1 MKFIFESC
9 LLDTER
15 RELSCGGNQVI
26 VQPQVFDLLV
36 HLIRNRNRVLGRE
49 ELISLVWGGRVV
61 SDSTFTSRINAART
75 ALGDSGEAQKFIRTF
90 PRKGFRFVGQVVER
104 PDGVSSANAL
114 QTAQPASAKD
124 SAGAERPAAG
134 QLWNETGLVFATS
147 TGTARH
153 AASSSSDDEP
163 SAGDASDVSSMLKS
177 IEYERENGPLEF
189 GRPYEAG
196 NERTLD
202 GQIAKALGLM
212 GLPQRLAPGVKKI
225 IMRESTGNADA
236 VNDWD
241 SNAAS
246 GTPSKGLMQLIDTT
260 FRNAVLPELADRGIF
275 DPVANITAGVR
286 TMIANHSID
295 DVLAGGLRNSSG
307 NYIGYGGAAIPDDGL
322 GLAD

>member
-1 MKFIFESC
+1 MPRHGLGEP
-9 LLDTER
+9 DTVPFS
-15 RELSCGGNQVI
+15 LSGTRTTTRG
-26 VQPQVFDLLV
+26 
-36 HLIRNRNRVLGRE
+36 
-49 ELISLVWGGRVV
+49 
-61 SDSTFTSRINAART
+61 TSRFSPRSTPGTILVAAVAAGAVLPAVQALST
-75 ALGDSGEAQKFIRTF
+75 AHVADAEAPQA
-90 PRKGFRFVGQVVER
+90 
-104 PDGVSSANAL
+104 PD
-114 QTAQPASAKD
+114 PASTTAAL
-124 SAGAERPAAG
+124 SLASQHRAAG
-134 QLWNETGLVFATS
+134 HSSSVSPISMPATS
-147 TGTARH
+147 TATARH
-153 AASSSSDDEP
+153 AAASSSDDEP

-189 GRPYEAG
+189 GRPYSAG

-260 FRNAVLPELADRGIF
+260 FSNAVLPELADRGIF

>member
-1 MKFIFESC
+1 MVSRHGVGDPDTVPFSLSGTPTGRRATRLSSRSSTTGSI
-9 LLDTER
+9 LVAAVAAGAVLPAIQTLDTHVADAEA
-15 RELSCGGNQVI
+15 
-26 VQPQVFDLLV
+26 PAAPDAATA
-36 HLIRNRNRVLGRE
+36 
-49 ELISLVWGGRVV
+49 SL
-61 SDSTFTSRINAART
+61 
-75 ALGDSGEAQKFIRTF
+75 ALASQHR
-90 PRKGFRFVGQVVER
+90 
-104 PDGVSSANAL
+104 
-114 QTAQPASAKD
+114 QTQPAVHH
-124 SAGAERPAAG
+124 AAG
-134 QLWNETGLVFATS
+134 GVATVSPIAMPAS
-147 TGTARH
+147 TVST

-163 SAGDASDVSSMLKS
+163 SAGDENDVTSLIKSMS
-177 IEYERENGPLEF
+177 VTRENGPLEF
-189 GRPYEAG
+189 GTPYSAG

-241 SNAAS
+241 SNASA

-295 DVLAGGLRNSSG
+295 DVEAGGLRNSAG

-322 GLAD
+322 GRAD

>member
-1 MKFIFESC
+1 VTVPRHGLGEP
-9 LLDTER
+9 DTVPFS
-15 RELSCGGNQVI
+15 LSGTRTTTRGTRFSPRTTPGTILVAAVAAGAVLPA
-26 VQPQVFDLLV
+26 VQALSTAHVADAEAPQ
-36 HLIRNRNRVLGRE
+36 
-49 ELISLVWGGRVV
+49 
-61 SDSTFTSRINAART
+61 A
-75 ALGDSGEAQKFIRTF
+75 
-90 PRKGFRFVGQVVER
+90 
-104 PDGVSSANAL
+104 PD
-114 QTAQPASAKD
+114 PASTTAAL
-124 SAGAERPAAG
+124 SLASQHRAAG
-134 QLWNETGLVFATS
+134 TAGHSSSVSPISMPSTS

>member
-1 MKFIFESC
+1 MTSEVTVPRHG
-9 LLDTER
+9 LGEPDTVPFS
-15 RELSCGGNQVI
+15 LSGTRTTTRG
-26 VQPQVFDLLV
+26 
-36 HLIRNRNRVLGRE
+36 
-49 ELISLVWGGRVV
+49 
-61 SDSTFTSRINAART
+61 TSRFSPRSTPGTILVAAVAAGAVLPAVQALST
-75 ALGDSGEAQKFIRTF
+75 AHVADAESPQAPDPASTTAALSLASQHRAAGGSGHSSSVSPISMPASS
-90 PRKGFRFVGQVVER
+90 
-104 PDGVSSANAL
+104 VSSV
-114 QTAQPASAKD
+114 T
-124 SAGAERPAAG
+124 SAG
-134 QLWNETGLVFATS
+134 S
-147 TGTARH
+147 
-153 AASSSSDDEP
+153 SSSSDDEP

-241 SNAAS
+241 SNASA

-286 TMIANHSID
+286 TMVANHSID

-307 NYIGYGGAAIPDDGL
+307 NYIGYGGAAIPEDGL
-322 GLAD
+322 GRAD

>member
-1 MKFIFESC
+1 MAS
-9 LLDTER
+9 
-15 RELSCGGNQVI
+15 QVADAEAPRAAAPETTAALALASEHRAAGAGSA
-26 VQPQVFDLLV
+26 VA
-36 HLIRNRNRVLGRE
+36 
-49 ELISLVWGGRVV
+49 SV
-61 SDSTFTSRINAART
+61 SPVTLPATAART
-75 ALGDSGEAQKFIRTF
+75 
-90 PRKGFRFVGQVVER
+90 
-104 PDGVSSANAL
+104 VS
-114 QTAQPASAKD
+114 
-124 SAGAERPAAG
+124 
-134 QLWNETGLVFATS
+134 
-147 TGTARH
+147 
-153 AASSSSDDEP
+153 SSSSDDGP
-163 SAGDASDVSSMLKS
+163 SAGDDADVSALLKAM
-177 IEYERENGPLEF
+177 EVERETGPLEF

-225 IMRESTGNADA
+225 IMRESTGDPDA

-295 DVLAGGLRNSSG
+295 DVLAGGLRNSAG
-307 NYIGYGGAAIPDDGL
+307 NYIGYGGAALPDDGL

>member
-1 MKFIFESC
+1 MRISQ
-9 LLDTER
+9 R
-15 RELSCGGNQVI
+15 MGHHAPPGGKTAPDKGADKQDKAASPKGTPI
-26 VQPQVFDLLV
+26 SLAAARAEAARKLPIDRSKYQT
-36 HLIRNRNRVLGRE
+36 IRNIA
-49 ELISLVWGGRVV
+49 EL
-61 SDSTFTSRINAART
+61 
-75 ALGDSGEAQKFIRTF
+75 
-90 PRKGFRFVGQVVER
+90 
-104 PDGVSSANAL
+104 
-114 QTAQPASAKD
+114 
-124 SAGAERPAAG
+124 
-134 QLWNETGLVFATS
+134 
-147 TGTARH
+147 
-153 AASSSSDDEP
+153 
-163 SAGDASDVSSMLKS
+163 
-177 IEYERENGPLEF
+177 
-189 GRPYEAG
+189 
-196 NERTLD
+196 
-202 GQIAKALGLM
+202 KAWLGLM

-225 IMRESTGNADA
+225 IMRESTGNANA